1 MLAPEP
7 LIEMLLA
14 PHATTA
20 GADFNGYS
28 NHCQRMF
35 RFCVALAGDRASAD
49 REIYAVA
56 AAFHDLG
63 IFTARTLDYLLP
75 SRALARDWLAAHG
88 KAALGRVVRT

>member
-14 PHATTA
+14 PHAPTA
-20 GADFNGYS
+20 GADFCGDT

-35 RFCVALAGDRASAD
+35 RFCLALAGERASAERD
-49 REIYAVA
+49 IYAVA

-63 IFTARTLDYLLP
+63 IFNAGTLDYLPP
-75 SRALARDWLAAHG
+75 SRATGLP
-88 KAALGRVVRT
+88 RTASRR